1 MTRMS
6 NANLRPLWGGSLSC
20 SLAGLV
26 LSCGPATPSTTH
38 PLAPPVEVEAAPEA
52 TTPEVTTPVPRSWRY
67 VPQRGHQRDGVWGI
81 AFTGDGRTFVTSSKD
96 RSVRVWDAATGRVR
110 AVVPT
115 RDVADDVDVNAEGT
129 LIATAGYQRVRLYEA
144 STGSLLPGYEN
155 PSGWVSSVAFHPKDT
170 LLAAGGMREARVWD
184 TKDGTLVDTIPGLPD
199 EPRALEWSRD
209 GSLLA
214 LGMGRHVWVWDVKT
228 RSRRHVLG
236 PVGVLAWNVGWLSES
251 VVAAADGAGVRLWDA
266 SSGASTGFLPLPA
279 FARGVAGSPDG
290 ASVAA
295 CHGGSVTL
303 LDKAKGAQRWTSAAS
318 SGDTKVVGFSP
329 SGDVVA
335 VGTEKG
341 AVRVVDARSGQV
353 RHDAPT
359 FEGAYESV
367 EFTSS
372 GQALVRT
379 RGESVLVDG
388 ASWKVLRAWGSDRL
402 VMLASGGTRIVVV
415 GEDAI
420 EVTDVAGA
428 QASVS
433 LPRPAWSPNAA
444 ALSVD
449 GQRFAVAS
457 VEAVALRVLDLSR
470 AAAARD
476 LRVTDPVVEM
486 TFTPSGKRLIANVA
500 AASPILIDVTSG
512 KTTTLE
518 GGDGSARFSAVW
530 DDRGAQ
536 VATWGGGRTIKLRDG
551 ETGSVQRVL
560 EAPGDVRGVAL
571 GGSSMATLGEGGRVV
586 FWDLARGAVAREVE
600 TGATDPTKI
609 ASSRDGRFI
618 VVVSDTETRWVR
630 REDGAVV
637 IVDWTDRQ
645 AGSIPIAAMEGG
657 RCDGT
662 EGQLDRIVFRDGPDI
677 VRGELT
683 TCRELGAGGRRP
695 GLLQRFQSDA
705 PL

>member
-1 MTRMS
+1 MF
-6 NANLRPLWGGSLSC
+6 NANLRSLWGGSLGC

-38 PLAPPVEVEAAPEA
+38 PVAPSVEVGAAPA
-52 TTPEVTTPVPRSWRY
+52 STTPEIMPPTPRSWRY

-96 RSVRVWDAATGRVR
+96 RSVRVWDAATGRIR

-115 RDVADDVDVNAEGT
+115 GGDVADDVDVNAEGT

-155 PSGWVSSVAFHPKDT
+155 PSGWVESVAFHPKDT

-184 TKDGTLVDTIPGLPD
+184 TKDGTLVDTITGLPD

-279 FARGVAGSPDG
+279 LARGVTGSPDG
-290 ASVAA
+290 TSVAA

-303 LDKAKGAQRWTSAAS
+303 LDRAKGTQRWTSTVA
-318 SGDTKVVGFSP
+318 SGDTKVVAFSP
-329 SGDVVA
+329 SGEVVA
-335 VGTEKG
+335 VGTDKG
-341 AVRVVDARSGQV
+341 AVRVVDASSGQV

-367 EFTSS
+367 QFASN
-372 GQALVRT
+372 GQALLRT
-379 RGESVLVDG
+379 RGESVLVT
-388 ASWKVLRAWGSDRL
+388 ASWKVLRTWGADHT

-415 GEDAI
+415 GEETI
-420 EVTDVAGA
+420 EITDVTGA
-428 QASVS
+428 QASVAP
-433 LPRPAWSPNAA
+433 PRPAWTPNAA
-444 ALSVD
+444 ALSLD
-449 GQRFAVAS
+449 GRMFAVAS
-457 VEAVALRVLDLSR
+457 AEAGALRVLDLSR
-470 AAAARD
+470 RAAARD
-476 LRVTDPVVEM
+476 VRVTDPVVEM

-500 AASPILIDVTSG
+500 ASSPVLIDVTSG

-518 GGDGSARFSAVW
+518 GGDGHARFVAAW
-530 DDRGAQ
+530 DERGAR
-536 VATWGGGRTIKLRDG
+536 VATWGGGKTIKLRDG

-571 GGSSMATLGEGGRVV
+571 GESSLASLGDGGRVV
-586 FWDLARGAVAREVE
+586 FWDLAGGVVAREVE
-600 TGATDPTKI
+600 TGATEPTRV
-609 ASSRDGRFI
+609 ASSPDGRFV

-637 IVDWTDRQ
+637 IVDWTEKQ
-645 AGSIPIAAMEGG
+645 AGAAPIAAMEGG

-662 EGQLDRIVFRDGPDI
+662 ESQLDRIVFRDGTDI

-683 TCRELGAGGRRP
+683 TCRELSRREP
-695 GLLQRFQSDA
+695 LLQSFLSGA

>member
-1 MTRMS
+1 
-6 NANLRPLWGGSLSC
+6 LFLGCGS
-20 SLAGLV
+20 
-26 LSCGPATPSTTH
+26 ATPSTQ
-38 PLAPPVEVEAAPEA
+38 PSVPSVEVGATPEA
-52 TTPEVTTPVPRSWRY
+52 STPEVPASVARSWRY

-96 RSVRVWDAATGRVR
+96 RSVRVWDAVTGRIR
-110 AVVPT
+110 AVLPT
-115 RDVADDVDVNAEGT
+115 GGDVADDVDVNADGT
-129 LIATAGYQRVRLYEA
+129 LIAAAGYQRVRLYDA

-214 LGMGRHVWVWDVKT
+214 LGMGRHVWVWDVKA

-266 SSGASTGFLPLPA
+266 SSGASTGFLRLPA

-303 LDKAKGAQRWTSAAS
+303 LDKTNGTQRWTSAAS
-318 SGDTKVVGFSP
+318 SGDTKVVAFSP

-341 AVRVVDARSGQV
+341 AVRVVDARSGQA
-353 RHDAPT
+353 RHDVSA

-367 EFTSS
+367 QFASN
-372 GQALVRT
+372 GQGLVRT
-379 RGESVLVDG
+379 RGESVLVEG
-388 ASWKVLRAWGSDRL
+388 ASWKVVRAWGSDRL
-402 VMLASGGTRIVVV
+402 VMFASGGTRIVNV

-420 EVTDVAGA
+420 EITDVAGA
-428 QASVS
+428 KPSVS
-433 LPRPAWSPNAA
+433 LPRPAWTPNAA
-444 ALSVD
+444 ALSMD
-449 GQRFAVAS
+449 GRIFAVAGA
-457 VEAVALRVLDLSR
+457 EAGAVRVVDLSR
-470 AAAARD
+470 RAAARD
-476 LRVTDPVVEM
+476 LKVTDPVIEM
-486 TFTPSGKRLIANVA
+486 TFTASGKRLIANVA
-500 AASPILIDVTSG
+500 ASSPILIDVTSG
-512 KTTTLE
+512 KATTLE
-518 GGDGSARFSAVW
+518 GGDGHARFSAAW
-530 DDRGAQ
+530 DDQGAQ
-536 VATWGGGRTIKLRDG
+536 VATWGGGKAIKLRDG
-551 ETGSVQRVL
+551 ETGAVQRVL

-571 GGSSMATLGEGGRVV
+571 GGAFLASLGEGGRVV

-600 TGATDPTKI
+600 TGATEPTRI
-609 ASSRDGRFI
+609 ASSPDGRFV

-637 IVDWTDRQ
+637 IVDWIDRQ
-645 AGSIPIAAMEGG
+645 AGSLPIAAMDGG
-657 RCDGT
+657 RCDGP
-662 EGQLDRIVFRDGPDI
+662 EGQLDRIVFRDGPDM

-683 TCRELGAGGRRP
+683 TCRELGAGGRRE
-695 GLLQRFQSDA
+695 GLLQRFGSGA